1 MKKISLILAALLIL
15 SVLAGCG
22 KPAAN
27 NVPAENNAID
37 PMPTNTDNTESA
49 DNTVP
54 PDNTAD
60 DDITEKDAF
69 WLQIYDSGKI
79 TEKTLSEFLDGSW
92 KMLPLGGGRQQ
103 EGFGTLSFQKDSGK
117 LTFTYDK
124 FDDKGTVTCAFAPSH
139 LKEGYGNADACDRL
153 QLNVESASEAV
164 KARTP
169 YIVGSN
175 VDMEILIARVFGS
188 DMIALREIGDGISP
202 FGMDILMYDNQSLD
216 GMWIF
221 VRESGSLSKLEQD
234 EETEDEMRVKSGSF
248 YAIRWM
254 DHKDSFLLQPVGTR
268 DFDETFSEEPMPVK
282 ASMYTGFGNAL
293 YAVSYELLLA
303 DASESNSNYAPQL
316 VYVTTDENGKITDY
330 DLIPYFG
337 SGLYSQEHVK
347 EGPGSDSDTR
357 DPELFGPTDAIFL
370 GNWVKADDPQTWVD
384 ISADSVQAGGYK
396 IILYAKDLY
405 SGAGN
410 ANVATADSISINQC
424 YLDGNTVV
432 MGYFEKT
439 ESGIRFTVTAS
450 GSEKLPAG
458 TTIDY
463 VKKPT
468 PRLTRGFSHAGIALV
483 PR

>member
-37 PMPTNTDNTESA
+37 PMPTNTENTTPEGNTVPA
-49 DNTVP
+49 DNTIP

-60 DDITEKDAF
+60 GLTEKDLF

-79 TEKTLSEFLDGSW
+79 SEETLSEFLDGSW
-92 KMLPLGGGRQQ
+92 KMIPLGGGKQL
-103 EGFGTLSFQKDSGK
+103 EDFGTLSFQKNSGK
-117 LTFTYDK
+117 LAFAYDK
-124 FDDKGTVTCAFAPSH
+124 FDDKGSVTCAFAPSH
-139 LKEGYGNADACDRL
+139 LKEGYGNTDACDLL
-153 QLNVESASEAV
+153 QLKVENASDAV

-169 YIVGSN
+169 YIIGSE
-175 VDMEILIARVFGS
+175 VDMEILVARVLGS
-188 DMIALREIGDGISP
+188 DMIALREIGDGVSP
-202 FGMDILMYDNQSLD
+202 FGNDILMYDNQSQD

-221 VRESGSLSKLEQD
+221 AREGSSLSKLEQD
-234 EETEDEMRVKSGSF
+234 EEAEDEMRIKSGSF

-254 DHKDSFLLQPVGTR
+254 DHKDSFLLQPVDIR
-268 DFDETFSEEPMPVK
+268 DFDEKFYEDQVPVK

-293 YAVSYELLLA
+293 YAVPYELLLA
-303 DASESNSNYAPQL
+303 DTSERNSTYAPQL
-316 VYVTTDENGKITDY
+316 VYVTTDENGRISSH

-337 SGLYSQEHVK
+337 LGLYSQEHVK
-347 EGPGSDSDTR
+347 EGPGGDSETR
-357 DPELFGPTDAIFL
+357 DPEQFGPTDEIFL

-384 ISADSVQAGGYK
+384 ISADSVQTGGYK

-405 SGAGN
+405 SAAGN
-410 ANVATADSISINQC
+410 ANVATADSISLNQC

-432 MGYFEKT
+432 MGYFEKA

-458 TTIDY
+458 TAIDY
-463 VKKPT
+463 VKQN
-468 PRLTRGFSHAGIALV
+468 
-483 PR
+483 